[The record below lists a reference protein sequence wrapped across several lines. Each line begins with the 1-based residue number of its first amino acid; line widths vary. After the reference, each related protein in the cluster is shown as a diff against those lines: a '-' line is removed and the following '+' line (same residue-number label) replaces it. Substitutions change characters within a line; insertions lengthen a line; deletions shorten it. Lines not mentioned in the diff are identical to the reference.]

1 MQYTPSRTAA
11 LLAVLGLATTGASA
25 GDVRTD
31 FDTGR
36 FTFDAF
42 GTLGVVHSDETHA
55 DFNRSALSP
64 QGAGASESW
73 SPAVDSVLAG
83 QVSAQVTP
91 RISATVQVVAE
102 LRYDSTYRPFVEWAY
117 VGWEVTPDLAVRF
130 GRTSTPTF
138 AITDT
143 RRLGYAQHWV
153 RAPGEVYD
161 LIPVTSN
168 DGIDVVWHAHAF
180 GVSHILQAA
189 YGRSESKSTPRG
201 MPAVGSTSDQQLTVR
216 YSVERGALGAYVNY
230 GRDRLSV
237 GGFEALTDGFASFG
251 PQGQAIARRY
261 GTLDKRGTFYGLGAT
276 YDAGRWFAMGE
287 WARVENPSMLGTRTG
302 RYLSGGMRFAA
313 FTPYLIVSDA
323 DVNSATA
330 DPGLDLSLLP
340 PQAVPAA
347 AGLNAALNG
356 ILAST
361 ADYSTF
367 AQGLRWDFAPNL
379 SLKLQHERIR
389 IADGSWGP
397 LTRIQPGF
405 QPGGTV
411 RVVSVAVSFVL

>member
-1 MQYTPSRTAA
+1 MLTI
-11 LLAVLGLATTGASA
+11 LGLAAAGARA
-25 GDVRTD
+25 GDVPAGGD
-31 FDTGR
+31 ADR

-42 GTLGVVHSDETHA
+42 GTLGVVHSDEAHA
-55 DFNRSALSP
+55 DFNRSTLLP
-64 QGAGASESW
+64 QGAGGSESW

-83 QVSAQVTP
+83 QVRAQLSP
-91 RISATVQVVAE
+91 RVSATVQVVAE

-117 VGWEVTPDLAVRF
+117 VGWELTPDLALRF

-153 RAPGEVYD
+153 RPPGEVYD

-168 DGIDVVWHAHAF
+168 DGIDVVWRAHAF
-180 GVSHILQAA
+180 GAAHIVQAA
-189 YGRSESKSTPRG
+189 YGRSESQSTPRG

-216 YSVERGALGAYVNY
+216 YSIERGGLGAYVNY

-237 GGFEALTDGFASFG
+237 GGFEALMEGFASFG
-251 PQGQAIARRY
+251 PQGQALARRY
-261 GTLDKRGTFYGLGAT
+261 GTLDKRGRFYGLGAT

-287 WARVENPSMLGTRTG
+287 WGRVENPSILGTRTG
-302 RYLSGGMRFAA
+302 RYLSSGMRFGA
-313 FTPYLIVSDA
+313 FTPYLIASNA
-323 DVNSATA
+323 DVDSATA
-330 DPGLDLSLLP
+330 DPGLDLALLP
-340 PQAVPAA
+340 PQAIPAA

-367 AQGLRWDFAPNL
+367 AQGVRWDFAPNL

-405 QPGGTV
+405 QPGGSV
-411 RVVSVAVSFVL
+411 RLVSATVSFVL